1 MSRARPCSVCAL
13 RLYSNYVGCVSGA
26 AEACISIAPPQR
38 EPSATVVSQ
47 LVAEACSRELN
58 CTGRL
63 VMLMMVVLVL
73 ITVVVVVMMMVVVV
87 VVMMMMVMVV

>member
-1 MSRARPCSVCAL
+1 M
-13 RLYSNYVGCVSGA
+13 GCVSGA
-26 AEACISIAPPQR
+26 AEACSSIASPQR

-58 CTGRL
+58 CTGPL

-73 ITVVVVVMMMVVVV
+73 MTVVVVVVMMMVVVV
-87 VVMMMMVMVV
+87 MMMMVMVV